1 MHQIR
6 NDYLA
11 TGAFTFSG
19 GFGGEFALA
28 GLNYRINRLITSRT
42 ESLTF
47 EGFVLFTYPWENV
60 GLGYRPIF
68 LAVFLKTVSESMDPH
83 MLKNSH
89 RPDILLTGATGYV
102 GGRLLH
108 LLEQQDRAVRCL
120 SRRPES
126 LIDDCGESTEIVAGD
141 VLKPESLDR
150 ALQGI
155 ETAYYLVHS
164 MGASDDFEE
173 TDRRAAEYF
182 ADACTRQ
189 GVKQIIYLGG
199 LGNPDHNLSKHLR
212 SRQEIGNILRKSSA
226 SVIEFRASII
236 IGSGSLS
243 FEMIR
248 ALVERL
254 PVMICPKWVRVLAQ
268 PIAIEDVLAYLIEAL
283 DIPKDESNVFEIG
296 GPDQLSYGE
305 IMQRYAK
312 KRGLR
317 RLMIPVP
324 LLTPYL
330 SSLWLGLVTPLYS
343 RVGRKLVESLRNPTL
358 VSSNLAE
365 RYFKVRPRS
374 TDDAIARALVH
385 EDKEFAETRWS
396 DAFSAAGEQRSW
408 GGVRFGSR
416 VVDSRTRQV
425 DVAATDAFRPI
436 RRIGGKTGW
445 YYGNWLW
452 KVRGFMDLLVGG
464 VGVRRG
470 RRDPNNLRVGDA
482 LDFWRVEKYEP
493 DHLLRLAAEM
503 KVPGRAWLEF
513 EVTREGDGP
522 CTVRQTASFDP
533 VGLFGLAYWYAM
545 YPLHQFVFAGMLNNI
560 CLAAKS
566 EQQPAVPAVPPN
578 EPVAHANTAQKIEV

>member
-1 MHQIR
+1 
-6 NDYLA
+6 
-11 TGAFTFSG
+11 
-19 GFGGEFALA
+19 
-28 GLNYRINRLITSRT
+28 
-42 ESLTF
+42 
-47 EGFVLFTYPWENV
+47 
-60 GLGYRPIF
+60 
-68 LAVFLKTVSESMDPH
+68 
-83 MLKNSH
+83 MLQNSH
-89 RPDILLTGATGYV
+89 RPSILLTGATGYV

-108 LLEQQDRAVRCL
+108 LLEARGLPVRCL

-126 LIDDCGESTEIVAGD
+126 LVDACNEMTEIVEGD
-141 VLKPESLDR
+141 VLEPSSLDQ
-150 ALQGI
+150 ALKGI

-173 TDRRAAEYF
+173 TDRRAAENF

-189 GVKQIIYLGG
+189 GVKQIVYLGG

-268 PIAIEDVLAYLIEAL
+268 PIAIEDVLAYLLEAL
-283 DIPKDESNVFEIG
+283 ELPKDESNVFEIG
-296 GPDQLSYGE
+296 GPDQISYGE

-312 KRGLR
+312 KRKLW

-324 LLTPYL
+324 FLTPYL

-343 RVGRKLVESLRNPTL
+343 RVGRKLVQSLRNPTL

-416 VVDSRTRQV
+416 VVDSRTRELHAT
-425 DVAATDAFRPI
+425 AADAFQPI
-436 RRIGGKTGW
+436 RKIGGKTGW

-470 RRDPNNLRVGDA
+470 RRDPEHLRVGDA
-482 LDFWRVEKYEP
+482 LDFWRVEKYEA

-513 EVTREGDGP
+513 EVTQQDNNV

-560 CLAAKS
+560 CLAANTDPMPDDNVTPKFES
-566 EQQPAVPAVPPN
+566 PKPANA
-578 EPVAHANTAQKIEV
+578 AQKIEV